1 MKLSEAEAGRT
12 LLVTRIEAADCYA
25 AKRLFDLDVY
35 EGAIAS
41 KRSQD
46 RASIS
51 LVTHGVERVM
61 PQSLLEGVEVEY
73 A

>member
-1 MKLSEAEAGRT
+1 MKLSEAESGKI
-12 LLVTRIEAADCYA
+12 LLVTKVEAADCYA

-46 RASIS
+46 NASVS
-51 LVTHGVERVM
+51 LMARGVERAI